1 MRGKGNH
8 KIPGSF
14 APENMEKTGA
24 ERVKYSLACQHEDA
38 IPIKFVSYAQ
48 KCPTV
53 LCTFAVALRKESVDR
68 NATVNTVIF
77 YIMGVALR
85 KESVDR
91 NPGCRYCH
99 RYIGFG
105 SLSARRAWIEI
116 LRISLSGQDSR
127 VALRKESVDRNFDYI
142 IRLYRRI
149 VSLSAR
155 RAWIEIS
162 HQRRSSAG
170 EEGRSPQGER
180 G

>member
-68 NATVNTVIF
+68 NSTEPASITEFT
-77 YIMGVALR
+77 VALR

-91 NPGCRYCH
+91 NPKNPVIR
-99 RYIGFG
+99 IDEIP

-116 LRISLSGQDSR
+116 F
-127 VALRKESVDRNFDYI
+127 SVREVFANFE
-142 IRLYRRI
+142 
-149 VSLSAR
+149 SLSAR
-155 RAWIEIS
+155 RAWIEM
-162 HQRRSSAG
+162 QC
-170 EEGRSPQGER
+170 PD
-180 G
+180 